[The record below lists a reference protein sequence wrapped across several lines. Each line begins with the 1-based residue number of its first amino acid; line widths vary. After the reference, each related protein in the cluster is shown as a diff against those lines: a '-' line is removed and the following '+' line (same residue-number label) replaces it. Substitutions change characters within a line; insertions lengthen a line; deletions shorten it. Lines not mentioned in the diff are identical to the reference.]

1 MNARIEDRSGLR
13 SFAVLTTGFA
23 AAVGLLYYGR
33 AFCITLVAAVILA
46 FMLDPFVRLF
56 MRAKLPRG
64 LASLLVCV
72 IAVLGLYLLGFALF
86 TQLTSFAEDLPEYT
100 QRINALVDRTAAQ
113 MERFEDNLYR
123 NMVPRRLQIAPVE
136 PQLQQKPP
144 TGRRK
149 RNAPQAAV
157 PENPPAV
164 PEVRIHQDRG
174 SIVQYVATY
183 VSSFYNTLLM
193 ISFVPFLVYFM
204 LAWRD
209 HISSTFLAIYKDSER
224 ARAGRSWQVIADMAR
239 AYVVGNVIL
248 GIFISVVS
256 CTIFFTW
263 HLPYWILVGF
273 LSGFASLIPYVGLP
287 LAIIPPLVSSLMMYD
302 AVTPYVVISA
312 EVAVLHL
319 LALNLLYP
327 AVVGAR
333 VHLNPL
339 VVTIA
344 LMFWGTLWGAIGLV
358 LAIPM
363 TAAVKAY
370 LDNTDSMK
378 EYGRLLGDQPLTRL
392 EQTAA

>member
-1 MNARIEDRSGLR
+1 MEDRSGLR

-23 AAVGLLYYGR
+23 AAVALLYYGR
-33 AFCITLVAAVILA
+33 AFCITLVASVILA

-86 TQLTSFAEDLPEYT
+86 TQLTSFAEDVPEYT
-100 QRINALVDRTAAQ
+100 QRINAITDRMASQ
-113 MERFEDNLYR
+113 IEKFEDNLYR
-123 NMVPRRLQIAPVE
+123 NLVPRRMQNTPAE
-136 PQLQQKPP
+136 PQPQPRP
-144 TGRRK
+144 TNSRRK
-149 RNAPQAAV
+149 RNAPAV
-157 PENPPAV
+157 ATPETPPAV

-174 SIVQYVATY
+174 SIVEYVATY

-209 HISSTFLAIYKDSER
+209 HISNTFLAIYKDSER

-248 GIFISVVS
+248 GMFISVVS
-256 CTIFFTW
+256 CSIFFTW
-263 HLPYWILVGF
+263 HLPYWILVGV

-287 LAIIPPLVSSLMMYD
+287 LAIVPPLVSSLMMYD
-302 AVTPYVVISA
+302 AITPYVVISV
-312 EVAVLHL
+312 EVGVLHL

-378 EYGRLLGDQPLTRL
+378 EYGRMLGDQPLTRL